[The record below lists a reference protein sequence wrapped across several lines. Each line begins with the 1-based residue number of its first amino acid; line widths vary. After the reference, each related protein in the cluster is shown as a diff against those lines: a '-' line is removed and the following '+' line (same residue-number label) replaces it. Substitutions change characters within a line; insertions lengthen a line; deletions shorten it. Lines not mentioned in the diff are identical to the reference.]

1 MDSHRSIIWLTAVAA
16 TLAASAE
23 LQAQLPGVPVLQ
35 NAFANPGVTV
45 GVNGGGGSGASAYG
59 LAGAWVPG
67 SSRFQLSAGVGTT
80 LVSGQGSRSG
90 YGIRASI
97 PLLSTS
103 TGSVAAAVFGG
114 VGGAAGLKT
123 ADSMDVAA
131 VLPFGATAA
140 YRRAIG
146 ASHGISVY
154 VSPIYEILHR
164 SAHAAKN
171 ENLVRA
177 SVGVDLG
184 LTASLGATA
193 GLEFGSAGAPG
204 RGSPSAT
211 IFGAGVSY
219 AIGRH

>member
-1 MDSHRSIIWLTAVAA
+1 MDFHRSSIRATAFAA
-16 TLAASAE
+16 IFAASAQ
-23 LQAQLPGVPVLQ
+23 LGAQLPGVPVLQ

-45 GVNGGGGSGASAYG
+45 GVNGGGGSGSSAYG
-59 LAGAWVPG
+59 LAAAWVPG
-67 SSRFQLSAGVGTT
+67 NGRFQLSAGVGSS
-80 LVSGQGSRSG
+80 LVSGRENRSG

-97 PLLSTS
+97 PILSTS
-103 TGSVAAAVFGG
+103 TGSVGAALFGG

-123 ADSMDVAA
+123 ADSMDVAT
-131 VLPFGATAA
+131 VVPLGATAA

-154 VSPIYEILHR
+154 VSPVYEMLHR
-164 SAHAAKN
+164 SARAKKN
-171 ENLVRA
+171 ENLVRG

-193 GLEFGSAGAPG
+193 GLEFGTAGAPG
-204 RGSPSAT
+204 RGSPSAVM
-211 IFGAGVSY
+211 FGAGVSY